1 MKLKDKQQTKQIVH
15 EHTQFLICLQPHFYK
30 KKKKKQSYLSFW
42 PKSIEHGSRHYET
55 CSLNV

>member
-30 KKKKKQSYLSFW
+30 KKKKSNPIWAFDLNQLSMDQDIM
-42 PKSIEHGSRHYET
+42 KH
-55 CSLNV
+55 VV